1 MRILDIIQEATGPQI
16 YSIGDSHAVA
26 IATSGKFI
34 NLAKNGRSAS
44 DSAND
49 AAINQVA
56 PGSTVVLS
64 AGANDMLSPNKQQIV
79 SRVTSLISK
88 LQQKKCK
95 VFYILFAETDS
106 PKYAK
111 DRNQLRQLVKASLPG
126 DIEVIDMG
134 KLSVANGDGIH
145 APMTWYAN
153 ASRQV
158 RSGATQVQA
167 PQPANSAQKVEP
179 SVANM
184 KPGEDNMAH
193 AAATQ
198 SLSVPGGN
206 VNPEVADLQKVL
218 LALGYKLP
226 KHGVDGV
233 RGPETRNAVKQFQ
246 KDNGLEVDGDP
257 GPETIGAMNRLI
269 VSKKVAF
276 VKSTQADVKGKFVS
290 ATDPQD
296 VGDIMSDSDP
306 SVIEGRKSA
315 ESYLGRKMSDEE
327 WTALMKVTAAEESD
341 TRAMT
346 WVMAAILNRTNR
358 GTWGNS
364 VVSVVS
370 APYQFE
376 PVTGASG
383 KEKRLHT
390 LPIPSG
396 RKLKAIL
403 AGAKEILPSVPK
415 KIVNFTSNIDAA
427 YKGRASIS
435 YKHKLLARGGEV
447 VGNSIFAA

>member
-1 MRILDIIQEATGPQI
+1 MRILDIIQEAAGPQI

-26 IATSGKFI
+26 IASTGKFT
-34 NLAKNGRSAS
+34 NLAKDGRSAS

-49 AAINQVA
+49 AAINQVT

-64 AGANDMLSPNKQQIV
+64 AGANDMLSPNKQQVV

-95 VFYILFAETDS
+95 VFYILFAETDN

-145 APMTWYAN
+145 APMGWYAN

-158 RSGATQVQA
+158 RAGATQVQA
-167 PQPANSAQKVEP
+167 PQAPQKADSAQKVEP
-179 SVANM
+179 TGETGSVLAI
-184 KPGEDNMAH
+184 PQGR
-193 AAATQ
+193 
-198 SLSVPGGN
+198 VGI
-206 VNPEVADLQKVL
+206 EVADIQKVL

-233 RGPETRNAVKQFQ
+233 RGPETSGVIRQFQ
-246 KDNGLEVDGDP
+246 KDNALEVDGDP
-257 GPETIGAMNRLI
+257 GPETVAALNKL
-269 VSKKVAF
+269 VASKGIKFA
-276 VKSTQADVKGKFVS
+276 KSTQADVKGKFAS

-296 VGDIMSDSDP
+296 VGDIMNDNDP
-306 SVIEGRKSA
+306 SVLEGRKSA

-327 WTALMKVTAAEESD
+327 WTALMKVTAAEEAD
-341 TRAMT
+341 IKAMA

-364 VVSVVS
+364 IVSVVS
-370 APYQFE
+370 APSQFE
-376 PVTGASG
+376 PVTGPKG
-383 KEKRLHT
+383 NEKRLSM

-403 AGAKEILPSVPK
+403 TGAKEILPSVPK

-427 YKGRASIS
+427 YKGRSSIS

-447 VGNSIFAA
+447 VGNSVFAA